1 MAQGLKALSP
11 RELRLL
17 IRQGKWDGPTA
28 GLALGYAQ
36 ANVVI
41 LPARYAFD
49 FFLFSQRNPKPC
61 PLLEVLEPGRYEPGL
76 FAPGA
81 DIRTDVPRYRIFR
94 HGVFDDTKGEI
105 RDIWRDD
112 FVTFLLGCSFTFEE
126 ALLKAKIPVRHI
138 EEGKNAP
145 MYVTTIQC
153 REGGIFR
160 GPLIVTMRPIPCE
173 QVTRAVQITARY
185 PFVHGAPV
193 HMGSPERIGI
203 HDLSHPDFG
212 ETVETRDGEIPL
224 FWACGVTPQAA
235 LLDAKPEICI
245 THMPGHMFVSDI
257 LNEELAAF

>member
-61 PLLEVLEPGRYEPGL
+61 PLLEVLEPGRYEPGF

-94 HGVFDDTKGEI
+94 HGVLDDTKGEI

-138 EEGKNAP
+138 EEG
-145 MYVTTIQC
+145 
-153 REGGIFR
+153 G
-160 GPLIVTMRPIPCE
+160 
-173 QVTRAVQITARY
+173 
-185 PFVHGAPV
+185 
-193 HMGSPERIGI
+193 
-203 HDLSHPDFG
+203 
-212 ETVETRDGEIPL
+212 
-224 FWACGVTPQAA
+224 
-235 LLDAKPEICI
+235 
-245 THMPGHMFVSDI
+245 
-257 LNEELAAF
+257 